1 MHLVG
6 TRVGV
11 GLGPTSP
18 PTTTAFTVPH
28 PPSFLPAPR
37 EPILPPSDAITTNAW
52 FDDVSM
58 VYTPLRFA
66 PFGDQYRYV
75 STSEGCRGL
84 PPTMR

>member
-1 MHLVG
+1 VQIVFVGHLVACIWW
-6 TRVGV
+6 
-11 GLGPTSP
+11 GLG
-18 PTTTAFTVPH
+18 
-28 PPSFLPAPR
+28 
-37 EPILPPSDAITTNAW
+37 DAITTYAW